1 MATTAFFLILSDV
14 VGTQYERDGR
24 ACVISWGFIKFY
36 LCNLSSKDILFNNY
50 RYIYY
55 YFDGPSGEQKGPTY
69 GVQSPNKLFDDFLG
83 FYYLKYMSYVPH
95 ALCVG
100 MGS

>member
-24 ACVISWGFIKFY
+24 ASWGSIKFY
-36 LCNLSSKDILFNNY
+36 LCNLTSKDIKFNTY
-50 RYIYY
+50 GYVYY
-55 YFDGPSGEQKGPTY
+55 YFDGPSREQKGPTY
-69 GVQSPNKLFDDFLG
+69 GIQSPNKLFDDFLG
-83 FYYLKYMSYVPH
+83 FYYLKSMAYVPH

-100 MGS
+100 LGS

>member
-24 ACVISWGFIKFY
+24 ASWGFIKLY
-36 LCNLSSKDILFNNY
+36 VCNITSKDIKLNTY
-50 RYIYY
+50 GCASY
-55 YFDGPSGEQKGPTY
+55 YFDGPSREQNGPTY

-83 FYYLKYMSYVPH
+83 FYYFKSMAYVPH

-100 MGS
+100 LVS

>member
-14 VGTQYERDGR
+14 VGTQYERDGH
-24 ACVISWGFIKFY
+24 ASWGVIKFY
-36 LCNLSSKDILFNNY
+36 LCNITSKDIHFKTFGY
-50 RYIYY
+50 VYY
-55 YFDGPSGEQKGPTY
+55 NFDKPSGEQKGPTY

-83 FYYLKYMSYVPH
+83 FYYLKSMAYVQN

-100 MGS
+100 QGS

>member
-24 ACVISWGFIKFY
+24 ASWGFIKFY
-36 LCNLSSKDILFNNY
+36 VCNRTSKDIQLNSY
-50 RYIYY
+50 GYKSYS
-55 YFDGPSGEQKGPTY
+55 FDGPSREQKGPTY
-69 GVQSPNKLFDDFLG
+69 GAQSPNKLFDDFLG
-83 FYYLKYMSYVPH
+83 FYYLKSMAYVPH

-100 MGS
+100 LGS